1 MLAHEF
7 SPLWSLCFSKRE
19 TLKSIDKYSTIFNHG
34 FGMGNIQE
42 SSPRP
47 LKRNGNIGF
56 CSEGVILGCDDGEQ
70 QVGPTGGDHVRG
82 APHAVTPEVEFPD
95 QFFTVL
101 TMDHELVTFRDVVIS
116 FSQEEWEYLDS
127 AQRDLYW
134 DVMMENYSNLVSL
147 DLESKY
153 DTKTLPIEKDIIEK
167 NDFQWEVI
175 ESSTSAGLENSIFRI
190 DQQSKRKIE
199 VQRPEVGYFSQMKI
213 ISEKVPK
220 YKNNSSLTLH
230 QRIHDR
236 EKPSEFKDYDKVFSC
251 DLNLDEYEKI
261 HTAETYECSRYWK
274 TIGVDDSHALQLNI
288 HTAVKPCK
296 YMECGNAFSFY
307 EDLNVHQKIHDDQ
320 QCYRCK
326 EYVRTFRKFE
336 EITPLHRIYDGE
348 KPYGCTFCGKSF
360 RVHAQLTR
368 HQKIHTDEKPYKCM
382 ECGKDFRFHSQ
393 LTEHQRI
400 HTGEKPYKC
409 VQCEKVFRISSQLIE
424 HQRIHTGEKPYTC
437 RECGKTFGVCRELA
451 RHQRIHTGKKPYECK
466 ACGKVFRNSSSLT
479 RHQRIHTGEKPYK
492 CKECGK
498 AFGVG
503 SELTRHQ
510 RIHSGQKPY
519 ECKECGKFFRLTS
532 ALIQHQRIH
541 SGEKPYE
548 CKVCGKAF
556 RHSSA
561 LTEHQ
566 RIHTGEKPYECKAC
580 GKAFRHSSSFTKH
593 QKIHTGKKPYECKEC
608 GKAFSVARHL
618 T

>member
-1 MLAHEF
+1 MAVSVVRLAGE
-7 SPLWSLCFSKRE
+7 
-19 TLKSIDKYSTIFNHG
+19 G
-34 FGMGNIQE
+34 QQE
-42 SSPRP
+42 LP
-47 LKRNGNIGF
+47 
-56 CSEGVILGCDDGEQ
+56 
-70 QVGPTGGDHVRG
+70 GGDEMFHSILLIICG
-82 APHAVTPEVEFPD
+82 LF
-95 QFFTVL
+95 Q
-101 TMDHELVTFRDVVIS
+101 ELVTFRDVVIS

-147 DLESKY
+147 GKYSFSCNLESECCISKSVVITLLEEGKLLWRVARDVTGTQSQVHYLVYCHNLGNSHAYDVFGFMGDLESKY

>member
-1 MLAHEF
+1 MRWLDGIAD
-7 SPLWSLCFSKRE
+7 SMDMSLSELRE
-19 TLKSIDKYSTIFNHG
+19 LVMDSFN
-34 FGMGNIQE
+34 
-42 SSPRP
+42 
-47 LKRNGNIGF
+47 
-56 CSEGVILGCDDGEQ
+56 
-70 QVGPTGGDHVRG
+70 GDNLHRT
-82 APHAVTPEVEFPD
+82 PHAVIPEVEFLD

-101 TMDHELVTFRDVVIS
+101 SMDHELVTFRDVVIS

-127 AQRDLYW
+127 VQRDLYW

-153 DTKTLPIEKDIIEK
+153 DTKTLSVEDILEK
-167 NDFQWEVI
+167 NNSQWEVI
-175 ESSTSAGLENSIFRI
+175 ENSKLVGLQNSIFRN
-190 DQQSKRKIE
+190 DWQSQRKIE
-199 VQRPEVGYFSQMKI
+199 VQRPEVGCFSQIEI
-213 ISEKVPK
+213 ISEKVPSYRNHK
-220 YKNNSSLTLH
+220 FLTLH
-230 QRIHDR
+230 QRFHDS
-236 EKPSEFKDYDKVFSC
+236 KNPLKYKQYGKVLSC
-251 DLNLDEYEKI
+251 ALSIDEYEKI
-261 HTAETYECSRYWK
+261 HSGKKTSECSKYWE
-274 TIGVDDSHALQLNI
+274 TFGVDEPHTLQLNI
-288 HTAVKPCK
+288 HTGVKPCK
-296 YMECGNAFSFY
+296 CMECGNIFSFY
-307 EDLNVHQKIHDDQ
+307 EALSVHRDNQK
-320 QCYRCK
+320 CYKCK
-326 EYVRTFRKFE
+326 ENGRTFRRIE
-336 EITPLHRIYDGE
+336 EITSFQRIQDCK
-348 KPYGCTFCGKSF
+348 KPYECTFCGKSF

-368 HQKIHTDEKPYKCM
+368 HQKIHTDEKPYKFM

-409 VQCEKVFRISSQLIE
+409 IQCEKVFRISSQLIE
-424 HQRIHTGEKPYTC
+424 HQRIHTGDKPYAC
-437 RECGKTFGVCRELA
+437 KQCGKTFGVCRELA

-548 CKVCGKAF
+548 CKVCEKAF

-593 QKIHTGKKPYECKEC
+593 QRTHNGKKPYECKEC
-608 GKAFSVARHL
+608 GNAFSMSRHL